1 MASTDTRIADQAAA
15 IRSESAEHLPANV
28 LAALTSE
35 EAELDAAGLP
45 AGTPPVGSA
54 MPDGDL
60 LDLNGEPTTLDA
72 VRRGKPAVI
81 VFYRGAW
88 CPYCNLTLRTYQA
101 ALVSELDSRGTDLI
115 AISPQRPDGSLSMQ
129 QKNALTYAVL
139 SDPGNQIAGRLRIL
153 TAPTEDAREAQ
164 AGLGLDISASNADGT
179 YDIPMP
185 TVVILDAAGTIRW
198 IDVHPNYTTRSEPGQ
213 ILDAL
218 DATLRERAPTSTTWP
233 LQPQASSL
241 RARDAA

>member
-15 IRSESAEHLPANV
+15 IRSESAAHLPANV

-45 AGTPPVGSA
+45 AGALSVGSA

-72 VRRGKPAVI
+72 VRRGKPAVT

-88 CPYCNLTLRTYQA
+88 CPYCNLTLRAYQE
-101 ALVSELDSRGTDLI
+101 ALVSELDSRRANLI
-115 AISPQRPDGSLSMQ
+115 AISPQKPDGSLSMQ

-139 SDPGNQIAGRLRIL
+139 SDPGNQIAGRLGIL

-179 YDIPMP
+179 FNIPMP

-198 IDVHPNYTTRSEPGQ
+198 IERSQRRSGITRCG
-213 ILDAL
+213 
-218 DATLRERAPTSTTWP
+218 
-233 LQPQASSL
+233 
-241 RARDAA
+241 

>member
-1 MASTDTRIADQAAA
+1 MASTHTTIADQATA

-35 EAELDAAGLP
+35 EAELDAAGVP
-45 AGTPPVGSA
+45 AGTPSVGSA

-72 VRRGKPAVI
+72 VRRGRRAVI

-88 CPYCNLTLRTYQA
+88 CPYCNLTLRTYQE
-101 ALVSELDSRGTDLI
+101 ALVSELDSRETDLI
-115 AISPQRPDGSLSMQ
+115 AISPQKPDGSLSMQ
-129 QKNALTYAVL
+129 QKHALTYSVL
-139 SDPGNQIAGRLRIL
+139 SDPGNQIASRLGIL
-153 TAPTEDAREAQ
+153 TAPTEHARAAQ

-179 YDIPMP
+179 YNIPMP
-185 TVVILDAAGTIRW
+185 TAVILDPAGTIRW
-198 IDVHPNYTTRSEPGQ
+198 IDVHPNYTTRSEPRQ

-218 DATLRERAPTSTTWP
+218 DATLAGGRPA
-233 LQPQASSL
+233 
-241 RARDAA
+241 